1 MARME
6 TTLNDIRSL
15 FDRGAYKNEE
25 HIRVCVVCRIL
36 QELGWNIWN
45 PDEVSLEFA
54 VAPDED
60 QTKVDVALRSTP
72 LQPNAFIEVKAFGQ
86 LRGKLA
92 DIERQLR
99 DYNRNNTAMFSVIT
113 DGAEWRFYYS
123 QTGGEFSQKC
133 FKVLNLRRES
143 VEDVELTFLS
153 LLKKTEIQ
161 NGNAERQAVA
171 YLRLTQ
177 KQRLME
183 EFLPEARRKA
193 LEAPFPSLPNALS
206 DLVAEQNVKV
216 SPEEASAFISEF
228 QERKPSAP
236 VASQQP
242 TARTEQRRPAAP
254 VSTTGANQRQ
264 LDPKNPGD
272 LRFTRIIEGRIGV
285 EQANGWIDLVKAG
298 LHIAQTKGCAFQEL
312 ERKLSI
318 NMKTEPNSQNGFAW
332 HPELKLSIQGFDAKK
347 AADNLYRLA
356 RLLNE
361 ELYVRLYW
369 RDEETAAHPGEEA
382 VIHWRP

>member
-15 FDRGAYKNEE
+15 FDRGAFKNEE

-45 PDEVSLEFA
+45 PDEVNLEFA

-72 LQPNAFIEVKAFGQ
+72 RQTDAFIEVKGLGQ
-86 LRGKLA
+86 LRAKLA

-133 FKVLNLRRES
+133 FKVVNLRRES
-143 VEDVELTFLS
+143 VEDVELAFKS

-228 QERKPSAP
+228 QERKPTAP
-236 VASQQP
+236 VASQP
-242 TARTEQRRPAAP
+242 PAARTEQRRPAA
-254 VSTTGANQRQ
+254 TTATNQHQ

-285 EQANGWIDLVKAG
+285 EQATGWLELVKAG
-298 LHIAQTKGCAFQEL
+298 LRVAQAKGCSFQEL
-312 ERKLSI
+312 EQRLSI
-318 NMKTEPNSQNGFAW
+318 KVKTERSNQNGYAW

>member
-1 MARME
+1 ME

-15 FDRGAYKNEE
+15 FERGVFKNEE

-36 QELGWNIWN
+36 LELGWNIWN
-45 PDEVSLEFA
+45 PDEVNLEFA

-60 QTKVDVALRSTP
+60 QTKVNVALRSTP
-72 LQPNAFIEVKAFGQ
+72 LQPDAFIEVKAFGQ
-86 LRGKLA
+86 LRGKLS

-99 DYNRNNTAMFSVIT
+99 DYNRNNTAMFSIIT

-123 QTGGEFSQKC
+123 QTGGEFAQKC

-143 VEDVELTFLS
+143 VQDVELAFKS
-153 LLKKTEIQ
+153 LLRKAEIQ

-193 LEAPFPSLPNALS
+193 LELPFPSLPKALA

-216 SPEEASAFISEF
+216 SPEEASTFISEF
-228 QERKPSAP
+228 QERRPAVPVTPPSQEP
-236 VASQQP
+236 
-242 TARTEQRRPAAP
+242 RTEQRRSSTPPLPAG
-254 VSTTGANQRQ
+254 TNLCQ

-272 LRFTRIIEGRIGV
+272 LRFTRIIEGRIGL
-285 EQANGWIDLVKAG
+285 EQETGWSDLVKAG
-298 LHIAQTKGCAFQEL
+298 LRIAQAKGFAFQEL

-318 NMKTEPNSQNGFAW
+318 KMKTTPSSQDGYRW

-347 AADNLYRLA
+347 AADNLFRLA
-356 RLLNE
+356 KLTNE

-369 RDEETAAHPGEEA
+369 RDDEGAAHPGEEA
-382 VIHWRP
+382 VIHWQP